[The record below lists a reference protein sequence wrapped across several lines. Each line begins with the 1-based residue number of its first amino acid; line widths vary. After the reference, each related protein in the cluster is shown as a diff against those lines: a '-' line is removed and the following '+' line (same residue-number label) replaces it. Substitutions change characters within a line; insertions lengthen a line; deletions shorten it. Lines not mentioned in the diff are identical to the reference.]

1 MDIMLNNIVN
11 CTGRDITLAFSEG
24 SKYVVPSAGIH
35 ITILDNRDIK
45 EKVSVDLT
53 RTITMGTIPIIEK
66 TTADAVIGLPKPEK
80 GKIYL
85 VAPKVGRILDGS
97 RNDVCIPCEPLVEE
111 NRKVLGYKAIRRV

>member
-11 CTGRDITLAFSEG
+11 CTERDITLKFSEG
-24 SKYVVPSAGIH
+24 SRYVVPPAGIH
-35 ITILDNRDIK
+35 ITIRDNRDIK

-66 TTADAVIGLPKPEK
+66 TTADAVVGLPKPEK

-97 RNDVCIPCEPLVEE
+97 RNDVFVPCEPLVDE
-111 NRKVLGYKAIRRV
+111 NRKILGYKAIRRV

>member
-66 TTADAVIGLPKPEK
+66 ATTDAVVGLPKPEK

-97 RNDVCIPCEPLVEE
+97 RSDVFVPCEPLVDE
-111 NRKVLGYKAIRRV
+111 NRKILGYKAIRRA